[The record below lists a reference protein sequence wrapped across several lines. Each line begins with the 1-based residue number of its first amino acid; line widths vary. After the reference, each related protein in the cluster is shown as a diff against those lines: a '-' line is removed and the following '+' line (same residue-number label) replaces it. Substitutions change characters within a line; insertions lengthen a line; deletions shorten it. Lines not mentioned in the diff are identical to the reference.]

1 MTRCMQLRKI
11 PLMELLEILNDLY
24 EEGVDYIDI
33 SGTSNDDGV
42 NPQDYIKITV
52 RPDYMAEDDTE
63 DIDESSI
70 KVSRLSE
77 NDINDLI

>member
-52 RPDYMAEDDTE
+52 RTDYMAEDDTE